1 MKHFGIFSGIFIWNF
16 YMSLFARLRE
26 VSKFARAI
34 EILKALLIQPPL
46 KNRECKNW
54 TLKLP
59 YFQAICEIRMVD
71 FGINYLKN
79 TLMTLELSYCKKQQK
94 KSQPLNYIWE

>member
-1 MKHFGIFSGIFIWNF
+1 
-16 YMSLFARLRE
+16 MSLRE

-59 YFQAICEIRMVD
+59 YFQAIWNFE
-71 FGINYLKN
+71 
-79 TLMTLELSYCKKQQK
+79 SA
-94 KSQPLNYIWE
+94 PLFLNIKVYIKP

>member
-1 MKHFGIFSGIFIWNF
+1 MR
-16 YMSLFARLRE
+16 LFPRLRE

-59 YFQAICEIRMVD
+59 YFQAIWDQRE
-71 FGINYLKN
+71 
-79 TLMTLELSYCKKQQK
+79 
-94 KSQPLNYIWE
+94 